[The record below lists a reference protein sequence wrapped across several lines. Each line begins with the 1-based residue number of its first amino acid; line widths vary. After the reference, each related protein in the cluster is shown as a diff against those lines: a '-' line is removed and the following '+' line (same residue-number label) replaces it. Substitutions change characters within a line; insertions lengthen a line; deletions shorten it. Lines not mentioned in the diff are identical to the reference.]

1 MTTQTATPSR
11 CQSRGARLGEISLVL
26 IGFTIPLSNALC
38 TAVFPAL
45 AVVAWLMMRG
55 WRDVPSFL
63 RENRVALLSVAL
75 FAWLGVAAIYGGGSE
90 AFSIWKKYRELALV
104 VIYMGLAATLPNRQ
118 RAVTA
123 LAIGLMVA
131 MQISF
136 MQAAGML
143 PMKHDNPVLSSS
155 LTQGA
160 LMAWLAFWLL
170 HYHRASGLNGV
181 LALLALVLV
190 NLFFLVDSST
200 GVVLML
206 ALGLLFGL
214 QTLQRAK
221 LAALLGGL
229 VLLVAL
235 AYSLSPMF
243 RTATRDDVT
252 AVRAMVRGQ
261 ATTTPTGERLQF
273 YRNSLILFGEAPLF
287 GHGTGRFHEKY
298 AAHVAGTQQVVTAN
312 PHNEYLMV
320 GVQSGVVG
328 VGILLALFWAL
339 WRAASRWEGM
349 DRWLAQ
355 GMVVWLAVGCC
366 FNSFILDSRE
376 GMLFALLAGVYS
388 APVSARPVDNN
399 G

>member
-1 MTTQTATPSR
+1 MTTQTPTHPW
-11 CQSRGARLGEISLVL
+11 QTRGERLGEISLVL

-38 TAVFPAL
+38 TGVFPAL
-45 AVVAWLMMRG
+45 AVMAWLMMRG
-55 WRDVPSFL
+55 WRGVPTLL
-63 RENRVALLSVAL
+63 RENRVALLCVAL

-90 AFSIWKKYRELALV
+90 AFGIWKKYRELALV
-104 VIYMGLAATLPNRQ
+104 IIYMGLTVTLPNRQ

-123 LAIGLMVA
+123 LAIGLLVA
-131 MQISF
+131 MQVSF

-143 PMKHDNPVLSSS
+143 PMKHGNPVLSSS

-170 HYHRASGLNGV
+170 HYHRKTGLKGI
-181 LALLALVLV
+181 LALLVLVLA

-200 GVVLML
+200 GVVLVL

-214 QTLQRAK
+214 QTLRRAK
-221 LAALLGGL
+221 LAVMAGGL
-229 VLLVAL
+229 LAVVAF
-235 AYSLSPMF
+235 AFAVSPMF
-243 RTATRDDVT
+243 RTATQEDVK
-252 AVRAMVRGQ
+252 AVQEMLNGK
-261 ATTTPTGERLQF
+261 TTFTPTGERLQF
-273 YRNSLILFGEAPLF
+273 YRNSLTLFSQAPVF

-298 AAHVAGTQQVVTAN
+298 AEHVAGTKQVVTSN

-320 GVQSGVVG
+320 GVQSGLVG
-328 VGILLALFWAL
+328 LGVLVALLWAL

-376 GMLFALLAGVYS
+376 GMLFALLAGVYG
-388 APVSARPVDNN
+388 AVPATQTET
-399 G
+399 

>member
-1 MTTQTATPSR
+1 MTTQSPTHPWQT
-11 CQSRGARLGEISLVL
+11 RGERLGEISLVL
-26 IGFTIPLSNALC
+26 IGFTIPLSTALC
-38 TAVFPAL
+38 TGVFPAL

-55 WRDVPSFL
+55 WRGVPKLL
-63 RENRVALLSVAL
+63 RENRVALLCVAL

-90 AFSIWKKYRELALV
+90 AFGIWKKYRELALV
-104 VIYMGLAATLPNRQ
+104 IIYMGLTVTLPNRQ

-123 LAIGLMVA
+123 LAIGLLVA
-131 MQISF
+131 MQVSF

-143 PMKHDNPVLSSS
+143 PMKHGNPVLSSS

-170 HYHRASGLNGV
+170 HYHRKTGLKGI
-181 LALLALVLV
+181 LALLVLVLA

-200 GVVLML
+200 GVVLVL

-214 QTLQRAK
+214 QPLRRAK
-221 LAALLGGL
+221 LAVMAGGL
-229 VLLVAL
+229 IVVVAF
-235 AYSLSPMF
+235 AFAVSPMF
-243 RTATRDDVT
+243 RTATQEDVK
-252 AVRAMVRGQ
+252 AVQEMLNGK
-261 ATTTPTGERLQF
+261 TTFTPTGERLQF
-273 YRNSLILFGEAPLF
+273 YRNSLTLFSQAPVF

-298 AAHVAGTQQVVTAN
+298 AAHVAGTKQVVTAN

-320 GVQSGVVG
+320 GVQSGLIG

-339 WRAASRWEGM
+339 WRSAAGWEGM

-376 GMLFALLAGVYS
+376 GMLFALLAGVYGAVPATQTES
-388 APVSARPVDNN
+388 
-399 G
+399 

>member
-1 MTTQTATPSR
+1 VTTQTPTHPW
-11 CQSRGARLGEISLVL
+11 QTRGERLGEISLVL

-38 TAVFPAL
+38 TGVFPAL
-45 AVVAWLMMRG
+45 AVMAWLMMRG
-55 WRDVPSFL
+55 WRGVPKLL
-63 RENRVALLSVAL
+63 RENRVALLCVAL

-90 AFSIWKKYRELALV
+90 AFGIWKKYRELALV
-104 VIYMGLAATLPNRQ
+104 IIYMGLAATLPNRQ

-123 LAIGLMVA
+123 LAIGLLVA
-131 MQISF
+131 MQASF

-143 PMKHDNPVLSSS
+143 PMKHGNPVLSSS

-170 HYHRASGLNGV
+170 HYHRQTGLKGI
-181 LALLALVLV
+181 LALLVLVLA
-190 NLFFLVDSST
+190 NLFFLVNSST
-200 GVVLML
+200 GVVLVL

-214 QTLQRAK
+214 QTLRRAK
-221 LAALLGGL
+221 LAVMAGGL
-229 VLLVAL
+229 LAVVAF
-235 AYSLSPMF
+235 AFAVSPMF
-243 RTATRDDVT
+243 RTATQEDVK
-252 AVRAMVRGQ
+252 AVQEMLNGKI
-261 ATTTPTGERLQF
+261 TFTPTGERLQF
-273 YRNSLILFGEAPLF
+273 YRNSLTLFSQAPVF

-298 AAHVAGTQQVVTAN
+298 AAHVAGTKQVVTAN

-320 GVQSGVVG
+320 GVQSGLIG

-339 WRAASRWEGM
+339 WRSAAGWEGM

-376 GMLFALLAGVYS
+376 GMLFALLAALY
-388 APVSARPVDNN
+388 AKPPIAQTP
-399 G
+399 

>member
-1 MTTQTATPSR
+1 MTTQPPTHPWQT
-11 CQSRGARLGEISLVL
+11 RGERLGEISLVL

-38 TAVFPAL
+38 TGVFPAL
-45 AVVAWLMMRG
+45 AVVSWLMLRG
-55 WRDVPSFL
+55 WRDVPKLL
-63 RENRVALLSVAL
+63 RENRVALLCVVL

-90 AFSIWKKYRELALV
+90 AFGIWKKYRELALII
-104 VIYMGLAATLPNRQ
+104 IYMGLASALPNRT

-123 LAIGLMVA
+123 LAIGIMLA
-131 MQISF
+131 MQFSF

-143 PMKHDNPVLSSS
+143 PMKRGMPIISSS

-170 HYHRASGLNGV
+170 HYHRKTGMNGI

-200 GVVLML
+200 GVVLVL
-206 ALGLLFGL
+206 SLGLLFGL
-214 QTLQRAK
+214 QTMRRAK
-221 LAALLGGL
+221 LAVMTGGL
-229 VLLVAL
+229 IVVVAF
-235 AYSLSPMF
+235 AFAVSPMF
-243 RTATRDDVT
+243 RTATQEDVK
-252 AVRAMVRGQ
+252 AVQEILNGK
-261 ATTTPTGERLQF
+261 TTFTPTGERLQF
-273 YRNSLILFGEAPLF
+273 YRNSLTLFSQAPVL

-298 AAHVAGTQQVVTAN
+298 AEHVAGTKQVVTSN

-320 GVQSGVVG
+320 GVQSGLVG
-328 VGILLALFWAL
+328 LGVLVALLWAL

-355 GMVVWLAVGCC
+355 GMVVWLSVGCC

-376 GMLFALLAGVYS
+376 GMLFALLAGVYGA
-388 APVSARPVDNN
+388 APTAQKES
-399 G
+399 

>member
-1 MTTQTATPSR
+1 VTTQTPTHPW
-11 CQSRGARLGEISLVL
+11 QTRGERLGEISLVL

-38 TAVFPAL
+38 TGVFPAL
-45 AVVAWLMMRG
+45 AVMAWLMMRG
-55 WRDVPSFL
+55 WRGVPTLL
-63 RENRVALLSVAL
+63 RENRVALLCVAL

-90 AFSIWKKYRELALV
+90 AFGIWKKYRELALV
-104 VIYMGLAATLPNRQ
+104 IIYMGLAVTLPNRQ

-123 LAIGLMVA
+123 LAIGLLVA
-131 MQISF
+131 MQVSF

-143 PMKHDNPVLSSS
+143 PMKHGNPVLSSS

-170 HYHRASGLNGV
+170 HYHRKTGLKGI
-181 LALLALVLV
+181 LALLVLVLA

-200 GVVLML
+200 GVVLVL

-214 QTLQRAK
+214 QTLRRAK
-221 LAALLGGL
+221 LAVMAGGL
-229 VLLVAL
+229 LAVVAF
-235 AYSLSPMF
+235 AFAVSPMF
-243 RTATRDDVT
+243 RTATQEDVK
-252 AVRAMVRGQ
+252 AVQEMLNGK
-261 ATTTPTGERLQF
+261 TTFTPTGERLQF
-273 YRNSLILFGEAPLF
+273 YRNSLTLFSQSPVF

-298 AAHVAGTQQVVTAN
+298 AEHVAGTKQVVTSN

-320 GVQSGVVG
+320 GVQSGLVG
-328 VGILLALFWAL
+328 LGILVALLWAL

-355 GMVVWLAVGCC
+355 GMVVWLSVGCC

-376 GMLFALLAGVYS
+376 GMLFALLAGVYGA
-388 APVSARPVDNN
+388 APTAQKES
-399 G
+399 